1 MARAC
6 GHTEICHPLRRKF
19 SLVNHPTY
27 EPRSGDQSASARK
40 SINSNVFYFTVPV
53 PKCLFSSSYSTLI
66 SKSKRKRNWCL
77 PLVVAWLQVALSLFR
92 VFKVPKKIKFDQSAE
107 TGAELPLWTADTTL
121 CQRMKLRALALVYG
135 RHPFICSGYI
145 RDVFHLIAVIYKYS
159 SCWPAKP
166 VLQCPTREPRVLL
179 TKKDLF

>member
-1 MARAC
+1 MNRDPEINQHPRA
-6 GHTEICHPLRRKF
+6 
-19 SLVNHPTY
+19 N
-27 EPRSGDQSASARK
+27 QS
-40 SINSNVFYFTVPV
+40 ILMYFTSLSPSLN
-53 PKCLFSSSYSTLI
+53 KCLFSNSYSTLI

-121 CQRMKLRALALVYG
+121 CQWQRMKLRALALVYG

-166 VLQCPTREPRVLL
+166 VLQCPTRDLRVLL